1 MTEVRILPGTPSL
14 LSSAVERTTLDR
26 VVVGSIPT
34 GGIVLGPGRNIWNPN
49 SLVSS
54 VRQSIGLLRALYD
67 AVNVIRGSRV
77 QAPHEVHSLVP
88 GSKIMES
95 KVLVAQWSA
104 HAFSPGKDDW
114 FESIRAPQASLAQW

>member
-1 MTEVRILPGTPSL
+1 M
-14 LSSAVERTTLDR
+14 VERNTLDI

-34 GGIVLGPGRNIWNPN
+34 GGTF
-49 SLVSS
+49 
-54 VRQSIGLLRALYD
+54 
-67 AVNVIRGSRV
+67 
-77 QAPHEVHSLVP
+77 LVP
-88 GSKIMES
+88 GSKIMEY